1 MNLLKN
7 QCTPSPAGP
16 DERVRQKSSAAVQ
29 MIDFAAVLAKISGP
43 ITLVTG
49 NSWDHQQHPKL
60 LCGTGRG
67 SSSWSHLIPKTT
79 CLRQLL
85 MSYWGCWAT
94 YVPFLYKAYVMQV
107 IVYIIIIYYC
117 ILLHVMIYSLLHT
130 KPCSMLVQV
139 RFSPEDIQYRLRL
152 LFTMTVKI
160 DGQQDP
166 VDILC
171 AYISFCYKIKLELSG
186 L

>member
-7 QCTPSPAGP
+7 QCTPQPSRTTREGSTEIFRCCSN
-16 DERVRQKSSAAVQ
+16 DWFCSCSCQN
-29 MIDFAAVLAKISGP
+29 FW
-43 ITLVTG
+43 TNYTG

-60 LCGTGRG
+60 LCGTGRV
-67 SSSWSHLIPKTT
+67 SSSWSHLLPKIT

>member
-1 MNLLKN
+1 
-7 QCTPSPAGP
+7 
-16 DERVRQKSSAAVQ
+16 
-29 MIDFAAVLAKISGP
+29 
-43 ITLVTG
+43 
-49 NSWDHQQHPKL
+49 
-60 LCGTGRG
+60 
-67 SSSWSHLIPKTT
+67 
-79 CLRQLL
+79 
-85 MSYWGCWAT
+85 
-94 YVPFLYKAYVMQV
+94 MQV

>member
-1 MNLLKN
+1 
-7 QCTPSPAGP
+7 
-16 DERVRQKSSAAVQ
+16 
-29 MIDFAAVLAKISGP
+29 
-43 ITLVTG
+43 
-49 NSWDHQQHPKL
+49 
-60 LCGTGRG
+60 
-67 SSSWSHLIPKTT
+67 
-79 CLRQLL
+79 
-85 MSYWGCWAT
+85 
-94 YVPFLYKAYVMQV
+94 
-107 IVYIIIIYYC
+107 
-117 ILLHVMIYSLLHT
+117 
-130 KPCSMLVQV
+130 MLVQV